1 MSAELATH
9 NVDAERQVCG
19 AVLLSEP
26 ALERTRS
33 IDLQLED
40 FYFKK
45 HGLLYAAA
53 LALDAA
59 GKPVDEI
66 TVKAELDRAGDLAAV
81 GGQNA
86 VSELAAT
93 VAAPGNVQHHA
104 QIVKDAAQRR
114 ATVEFTEQALN
125 AARSGADPSEVSA
138 LLDRHRVRER
148 ILKPAARK
156 ANEILEGT
164 EIDPIVKI
172 TLHGLRRT
180 CATLRIAAGDDPVYV
195 SDQLGH
201 TDPAFTM
208 RIYARA
214 TKRRRKLSGETLKA
228 FDQAL
233 QLAEIGRI
241 AEPADLDPFGLEA
254 ADSADSALAKEM
266 RERARQDS
274 NLRPHAP
281 EACALSS

>member
-93 VAAPGNVQHHA
+93 VARGTG
-104 QIVKDAAQRR
+104 QRPTPR
-114 ATVEFTEQALN
+114 T
-125 AARSGADPSEVSA
+125 
-138 LLDRHRVRER
+138 DRQ
-148 ILKPAARK
+148 
-156 ANEILEGT
+156 G
-164 EIDPIVKI
+164 
-172 TLHGLRRT
+172 RRT
-180 CATLRIAAGDDPVYV
+180 ATRHGRVHRAG
-195 SDQLGH
+195 
-201 TDPAFTM
+201 
-208 RIYARA
+208 IE
-214 TKRRRKLSGETLKA
+214 RREV
-228 FDQAL
+228 
-233 QLAEIGRI
+233 GR
-241 AEPADLDPFGLEA
+241 G
-254 ADSADSALAKEM
+254 S
-266 RERARQDS
+266 
-274 NLRPHAP
+274 
-281 EACALSS
+281 